1 MTKLEKASGGRGV
14 MLIRA
19 EPKSD
24 QFLLLARDREVAQV
38 SHVYFL
44 HKELRMW
51 LFARN
56 RTKTGFNPNAVS
68 AGGMNDVGDV
78 KQRVITYLME
88 IPFLYSVMIGS
99 FLLLFVP
106 QCVCAACAA
115 PALRTLTRACHTAQP
130 LHRVRGVLQQPREP
144 GRQLRVR
151 RVRAGCECHHRRL
164 VPGQRVFLQQARELL
179 HRLAGRG

>member
-1 MTKLEKASGGRGV
+1 VRLPRAGLLHVRRSADTAPPCPAGSFHVLSPGLLPFNEEHHLLDGEETELMNKLEKASGGRGV
-14 MLIRA
+14 MLIRQ
-19 EPKSD
+19 EPKTD

-56 RTKTGFNPNAVS
+56 RSKTGFNPNAIS
-68 AGGMNDVGDV
+68 AGGVNDVGDV

-106 QCVCAACAA
+106 QCVLPA
-115 PALRTLTRACHTAQP
+115 PASR
-130 LHRVRGVLQQPREP
+130 LH
-144 GRQLRVR
+144 
-151 RVRAGCECHHRRL
+151 C
-164 VPGQRVFLQQARELL
+164 AR
-179 HRLAGRG
+179 